1 MLRNYDYNHHH
12 ERLNQHTRVRFRP
25 ADRIEVVEYDLCLAW
40 SWEYDLGFVELLR
53 RACAAACVDL
63 LEVTPQTLQ
72 SVIAGLDTHS
82 CAFRALFDR
91 ASDCDETFLGL
102 NSWALTRDVK
112 RLNRRELAVTAW
124 NKAVLHSLFEALG
137 IPVPRTIML
146 RPFCE
151 QPDHPAVDLSSVGP
165 AFTVKPACQGGGD
178 GVRLQATSWDQVIAA
193 RAEFPHDEYLIQQ
206 SIVPLQLDSRPAWFR
221 VLSCFDRAYPCWW
234 NQRTHVYIPVTEEE
248 ERALSLEPLR
258 DLTERIAQT
267 CGLELFSSEV
277 ALSVD
282 GQFYVI
288 DYVNDPVDLRLQS
301 QAVDGVPDCIVQAIA
316 TRIVDWVKSS
326 DSGLTAPED
335 PA

>member
-1 MLRNYDYNHHH
+1 MLCNPDYNHHH
-12 ERLNQHTRVRFRP
+12 ASPNQHRRLHLRP
-25 ADRIEVVEYDLCLAW
+25 ADRIEMAEYDLCLAW
-40 SWEYDLGFVELLR
+40 SWEYDLGFIELLR
-53 RACAAACVDL
+53 RACAAADLRL

-72 SVIAGLDTHS
+72 AVIAGLEDRS
-82 CAFRALFDR
+82 CTFGALFDR
-91 ASDCDETFLGL
+91 ASDCDEAFLGL
-102 NSWALTRDVK
+102 NSWALTRDVQ

-124 NKAVLHSLFEALG
+124 NKAVLHSLFEARG
-137 IPVPRTIML
+137 IPVPHTIVL

-151 QPDHPAVDLSSVGP
+151 KPDHPVIDLSSVGP
-165 AFTVKPACQGGGD
+165 AFTVKPARQGGGD
-178 GVRLQATSWDQVIAA
+178 GVRLQATSWDQVVAA

-206 SIVPLQLDSRPAWFR
+206 SIVPLELDSRPAWFR
-221 VLSCFDRAYPCWW
+221 VLNCFDRVYPCWW

-248 ERALSLEPLR
+248 ERALNLGPLR
-258 DLTERIAQT
+258 DITARIAQT